1 MSDSNVNAKILL
13 PAERNL
19 VGGTRD
25 KRESLQKRQTI
36 KSAGTLLSLLR
47 LCIITL
53 KAALFGKLNAHIL
66 CFMLLKLRAHQ
77 GGFTQQLA
85 ASHQVSN
92 GDVKVRVAAAPV
104 GDLGERVSDED
115 VLQEILISRIRE

>member
-1 MSDSNVNAKILL
+1 ML
-13 PAERNL
+13 
-19 VGGTRD
+19 
-25 KRESLQKRQTI
+25 
-36 KSAGTLLSLLR
+36 TLFVS
-47 LCIITL
+47 CY
-53 KAALFGKLNAHIL
+53 KN
-66 CFMLLKLRAHQ
+66 LRAHQ